1 MGIRALEEKPNKPY
15 RDAEKKAN
23 RLCERDQI
31 YATRKALWKD
41 GNGHKALWNR
51 KKRAD
56 RYVLYVMCIVGP
68 NMTKYD
74 RPCKT
79 KKRWANKHA
88 NRLSVLE
95 SDAKQLDY

>member
-56 RYVLYVMCIVGP
+56 RYVLYVMHCR
-68 NMTKYD
+68 TKYD
-74 RPCKT
+74 QVWQALQDET
-79 KKRWANKHA
+79 A
-88 NRLSVLE
+88 LS
-95 SDAKQLDY
+95 KQTC